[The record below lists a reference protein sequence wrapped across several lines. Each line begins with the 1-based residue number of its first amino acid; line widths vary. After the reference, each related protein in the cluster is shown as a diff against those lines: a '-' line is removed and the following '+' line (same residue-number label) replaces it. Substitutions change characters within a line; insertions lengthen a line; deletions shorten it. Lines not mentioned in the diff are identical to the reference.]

1 MGNVYKP
8 IPCGGLIRPQPYNV
22 YKNWVVTN
30 SNYRDDYY
38 QISLL
43 KGITPLYNQKINV
56 SESINGVIAAETDEV
71 TNSGSNN
78 TSLLSNMF
86 QKNVWSSTNQTFY
99 KYRAGNERILFTSAS
114 IFSIPQRRMG
124 DGVKPGS
131 ISITDRNTGAASYYN
146 DTKLNEYH
154 GHIKDIGIDTSLYPL
169 YDNLIGYWGFNNEL
183 HNRSVYDVPMVKD
196 GSNYSHHAVG
206 KCLTFKDGINTTGT
220 VAPSGRQI
228 TLNGSS
234 SYVRVDH
241 NSEFNFF
248 KNDSYAISMW
258 VTLPQLQF
266 DTSDDYNWLVSKNG
280 TYRDYIVDN
289 SSYQVQQ
296 RRNIATSIYPF
307 DLKVYNQRSTE
318 YGKVIASISD
328 GLNTTEITSS
338 TVFNDST
345 QHHIVFNKT
354 STNLELWVDG
364 TMEASSSLSFN
375 GQVWNEYDIVFGS
388 RYLSDAGNDI
398 VSSGFNALS
407 GSMDEIRM
415 YNTSLSS
422 TEIGLLAS
430 NDYTSGSAYQ
440 TDVVGE
446 VFYKSGI
453 ICISDPRPKYKNMF
467 MGKTGNWDYP
477 TGLTDY
483 GFNVTYKSTKQL
495 QEVSVICEIGAS
507 EFNVS
512 QNPSLRVNEDID
524 NELLKGFVTGSDF
537 RTYVTTIG
545 LYNDFGD
552 LIAIGK
558 LGSAL
563 KNRYDTDVSVKVRFD
578 LDGPFGTPSTLG
590 LPLDDP
596 NPTLTQNLD
605 GGFTWNTPTIPTDW
619 AVTSDNV
626 IEVIPKSNVPKGKCP
641 IVPAKTLDTE
651 YATLWLKADV
661 GINSGSVSNGDAVYV
676 WADQSEYGNDF
687 TQPTAVRQGT
697 YNTSSIELNGNPSV
711 TFLNFDV
718 MQLLNTNLFPL
729 TGSNYTIYAVARNNS
744 TITIPTTLGAYYSF
758 GNDSLFV
765 QTNGR
770 VGVDFENPNISG
782 PTSSFVRYND
792 RVLTIDS
799 ILVDD
804 NPHVYTIR
812 NGAGLKQ
819 FYVDN
824 VEYVNQAGS
833 IDPSLGLSH
842 FIGGWNNAHLDGQF
856 AEIIVYNTRHSDSKR
871 LEIENTLKL
880 KYGI

>member
-56 SESINGVIAAETDEV
+56 SESINGVIAAEADEV

-99 KYRAGNERILFTSAS
+99 KHRAGNERILFTSAS

-131 ISITDRNTGAASYYN
+131 ISITDKNTGNASYYS

-154 GHIKDIGIDTSLYPL
+154 GHIKDLGIDTTLYPL

-258 VTLPQLQF
+258 VTLPELQPDLS
-266 DTSDDYNWLVSKNG
+266 DTYNWLVSKNG

-307 DLKVYNQRSTE
+307 DLKVYNQNDETN
-318 YGKVIASISD
+318 YGKLVASISD

-338 TVFNDST
+338 TTINDSS

-354 STNLELWVDG
+354 STNLELWIDG
-364 TMEASSSLSFN
+364 TMEISSSLSFN
-375 GQVWNEYDIVFGS
+375 GQVWNEYDILFGS

-467 MGKTGNWDYP
+467 MGQTGNWDYP
-477 TGLTDY
+477 SGLTDY
-483 GFNVTYKSTKQL
+483 GFDVTYKSTKQL

-524 NELLKGFVTGSDF
+524 NELLKGFITGSDF

-590 LPLDDP
+590 LPLDDA

-626 IEVIPKSNVPKGKCP
+626 IEVIPKSTVPKGKCP
-641 IVPAKTLDTE
+641 
-651 YATLWLKADV
+651 
-661 GINSGSVSNGDAVYV
+661 N
-676 WADQSEYGNDF
+676 
-687 TQPTAVRQGT
+687 
-697 YNTSSIELNGNPSV
+697 V
-711 TFLNFDV
+711 TPPGRYSLNFDGV
-718 MQLLNTNLFPL
+718 DERLISGTETALNLEWSTPFTVEMWYRQDTEPTSFTTMFNTRGPNGILMRRQKTNGLLYFELWGGSGTNTRIYANTNLALNEWHHLVFTSDGTGQQSGMEIYIDTDL
-729 TGSNYTIYAVARNNS
+729 QSKVTLGSNNINTDTMQNASTSLKLMNYITQYADGKLRSTRMWSRVLSTDEINDLYNNNKYN
-744 TITIPTTLGAYYSF
+744 PTTPTTNLILDLDME
-758 GNDSLFV
+758 DSVWDGSKFSIADTSG
-765 QTNGR
+765 QTS
-770 VGVDFENPNISG
+770 GVTSENMEFEDFIFNNP
-782 PTSSFVRYND
+782 
-792 RVLTIDS
+792 
-799 ILVDD
+799 
-804 NPHVYTIR
+804 
-812 NGAGLKQ
+812 
-819 FYVDN
+819 
-824 VEYVNQAGS
+824 
-833 IDPSLGLSH
+833 
-842 FIGGWNNAHLDGQF
+842 
-856 AEIIVYNTRHSDSKR
+856 
-871 LEIENTLKL
+871 
-880 KYGI
+880 